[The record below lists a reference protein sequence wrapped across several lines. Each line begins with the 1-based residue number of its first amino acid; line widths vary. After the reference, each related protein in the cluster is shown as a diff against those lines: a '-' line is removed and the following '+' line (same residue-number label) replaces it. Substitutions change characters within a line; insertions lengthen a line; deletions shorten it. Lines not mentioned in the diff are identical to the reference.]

1 MRLDMANLLVRA
13 PNQLLAAAA
22 AIAIA
27 GGASSSTAAVPPVPG
42 VPMYC
47 VPGVTATRCR
57 GTFWETGKLYQK
69 GQEGGALSKVEYK
82 SALLRIEELRS
93 VIRGLRA
100 VADEPTEVGRLGEQA
115 AKARAELRQVGE
127 RVCNSLAGDERIDS
141 ERRLLSVVRTLDDL
155 DIATLQAADEAP
167 NKQQSLPAGFSRVAL
182 LLTQA
187 SAGFDDFVAQ
197 LPPEPDEYVD

>member
-115 AKARAELRQVGE
+115 AKA
-127 RVCNSLAGDERIDS
+127 SKP
-141 ERRLLSVVRTLDDL
+141 RR
-155 DIATLQAADEAP
+155 
-167 NKQQSLPAGFSRVAL
+167 GFSVSRGRTRTSRARSG
-182 LLTQA
+182 TAAA
-187 SAGFDDFVAQ
+187 SPAC
-197 LPPEPDEYVD
+197 PRP